1 MYKCC
6 FPGCD
11 YETENRSL
19 IEYHHVHLR
28 EAGNRLGKN
37 VTIPLCAVHHNLIYH
52 EDATAGQHA
61 ERHPDSMIVKQVATS
76 NRGKCVIF
84 EDMEG
89 VEHVV
94 GIDETPSNAI
104 HSIRWDILRGIL
116 AEEYA
121 ECPEAIATLVDS
133 DGFYDDVATV
143 YYRDGFEKVAKTLLA
158 KHIEHYMKE
167 AKSEF
172 DLAIEKSRSDWTSLR
187 SKA

>member
-11 YETENRSL
+11 YETESRSL
-19 IEYHHVHLR
+19 IEFHHVHLR
-28 EAGNRLGKN
+28 ETGNRLGKK
-37 VTIPLCAVHHNLIYH
+37 VTIPLCAIHHDLIYH

-61 ERHPDSMIVKQVATS
+61 ERHPDSMIVKQVTTS

-104 HSIRWDILRGIL
+104 HSIQWNLIQGIT
-116 AEEYA
+116 AEENA
-121 ECPEAIATLVDS
+121 DCPEAIATMVDA
-133 DGFYDDVATV
+133 DGFYDDVAAV
-143 YYRDGFEKVAKTLLA
+143 YYKDGFEKVARTLLA
-158 KHIEHYMKE
+158 KHVEHYMKE

-172 DLAIEKSRSDWTSLR
+172 DLAVERAREDWATLR